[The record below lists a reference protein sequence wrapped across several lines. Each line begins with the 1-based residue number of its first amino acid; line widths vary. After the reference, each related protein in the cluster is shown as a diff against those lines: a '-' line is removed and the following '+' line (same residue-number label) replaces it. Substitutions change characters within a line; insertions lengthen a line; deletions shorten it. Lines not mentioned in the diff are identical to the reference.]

1 MKRAAE
7 GGDTTMLRNILEK
20 NPNYSTVRFP
30 YTYVFDDKYISQVG

>member
-20 NPNYSTVRFP
+20 NPKYSTVRF
-30 YTYVFDDKYISQVG
+30 TYVFDYMLLPRVG

>member
-20 NPNYSTVRFP
+20 NPNYSTVRF
-30 YTYVFDDKYISQVG
+30 TYVFDGFILQVG